1 MQADISAAIA
11 ARYQDLNIEWNVD
24 VTAYPSIV
32 SLFEEAMRNFA
43 DLPVCSSL
51 GHALTYQ
58 ELDRLSGDF
67 ASWLQID
74 SGLAKGDRVAIQ
86 MPNLMQ
92 YLVACMGTLRAGMV
106 VVNTNPLYTE
116 RELEHQLNDS
126 GARVLVVQAN
136 VAEVASKVV
145 AKTKVERVVL
155 TEIADLHPVPKRWL
169 VNGVVKYLSLIHI

>member
-92 YLVACMGTLRAGMV
+92 YLVA
-106 VVNTNPLYTE
+106 
-116 RELEHQLNDS
+116 Q
-126 GARVLVVQAN
+126 
-136 VAEVASKVV
+136 
-145 AKTKVERVVL
+145 
-155 TEIADLHPVPKRWL
+155 
-169 VNGVVKYLSLIHI
+169 

>member
-58 ELDRLSGDF
+58 ELTGCQLILPAGCRSTPG
-67 ASWLQID
+67 LQ
-74 SGLAKGDRVAIQ
+74 RAI
-86 MPNLMQ
+86 
-92 YLVACMGTLRAGMV
+92 VWRFRC
-106 VVNTNPLYTE
+106 
-116 RELEHQLNDS
+116 
-126 GARVLVVQAN
+126 
-136 VAEVASKVV
+136 
-145 AKTKVERVVL
+145 L
-155 TEIADLHPVPKRWL
+155 T
-169 VNGVVKYLSLIHI
+169 